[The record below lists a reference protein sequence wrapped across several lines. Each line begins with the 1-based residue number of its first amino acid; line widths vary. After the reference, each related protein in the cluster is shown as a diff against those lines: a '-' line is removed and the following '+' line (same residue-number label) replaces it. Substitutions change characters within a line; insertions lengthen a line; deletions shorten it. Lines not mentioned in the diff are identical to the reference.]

1 LGDAAIG
8 YPTTIVDD
16 RRSHQANSQHNHTKT
31 NEGVLPMK
39 RLPKS
44 NPPSPLVEGSEP
56 LAIKKASPKKKAVR
70 RHYLVGIG
78 ASAGGLEALSALISK
93 LPIKLGLCYVVVQH
107 LSPTYRSML
116 VQLLSRDTAMA
127 VKEIEDGCSPEPDT
141 ILITPASSN
150 VTLRDGFFRLTKTAR
165 QIVPKPSVNVF
176 FTSLAEQYGE
186 DAIGIIL
193 SGTGSDGSQGVR
205 EIKGVGGFTFAQ
217 EPTSAK
223 YNGMPQSAIDTG
235 CVDWTLPPDQI
246 AEKIAAIV
254 DSRDHL
260 SPPEKTSG
268 SASTLKQL
276 LMKVRQRT
284 KVDFSGYKENTVWR
298 RIERRMAANHLASLE
313 EYFKYVE
320 DEPEELERLCKDVLI
335 SVTAFFRDKPAFE
348 ALSKTLL
355 KIVQEKRPGEEIR
368 IWVPGC
374 ATGEEVYSIA
384 ILLCEQ
390 AGSVLSRFKVQI
402 FATDLDLNAMA
413 MARKGNYSSASL
425 SEIDPAL
432 IAKYFSAKNDSY
444 EVSKQLREM
453 VVFARQ
459 DLAQDPPFLRL
470 DLISC
475 RNVLIY
481 FQTDLQAKILSM
493 FHYALRP
500 EGYLFLGR
508 SENIYQQESLF
519 RNLDKEAKL
528 FLRENVLNRAPF
540 TGGAFTL
547 PPPEKAAPS
556 VAVSVARSGEFQY
569 LDAASRFYLPPG
581 VLVNANFEILHVYG
595 NSGEYLNISSGKPQF
610 DLLHMIRA
618 EFGADLQTLT
628 HQALHKKTS
637 AFGRPRTLK
646 LDEGKRVVRL
656 AVHHLT
662 QGSLNGLFLVC
673 FEQAPKARAA
683 LEGQATGAEQ
693 VSGWSVKELEDEL
706 VATRE
711 HLQAVIEELE
721 TSNEEMQALNEEV
734 QAANEE
740 LQSSNEELEA
750 ANEELQST
758 NEELTTVNEEL
769 QVKTTE
775 LTEIAYDIENV
786 QNCIGFPLFVVNRAL
801 EVERFNRPAAD
812 LLSLDSSAVGQR
824 ISRVKRP
831 RGMGDFTETIRQV
844 IAEGKPVE
852 AMLGSDNR
860 HYILHVTP
868 NFSPTGVRGAIVF
881 MIDNTELH
889 AAEVAA
895 RNSQE
900 KMMAIMD
907 NSHALSSL
915 KDTSG
920 RYIFVNRRF
929 VDTFGV
935 PSDKALGKTDR
946 QLFTRAVADEFRRND
961 LEAMKANEAVEFEER
976 VQIPDGERTF
986 LSVRFPLHDSEGV
999 VYAVCTQST
1008 DITARKDAENQL
1020 RLAARVFDHS
1030 GEGIVITD
1038 PDGQIMT
1045 VNEAFSTVTGYSEHE
1060 VIGKRTSLLR
1070 SGKHTEEFYIEM
1082 WQQIDSKGW
1091 WQGEIWNKR
1100 KNGEIYPEWLTINSV
1115 KDIHGQLLHYVG
1127 IFSDISVVKESQKR
1141 IEYLATHDEL
1151 TGLPN
1156 RALYNDRLKLAIAKA
1171 GRSKTQVAVMF
1182 VDVDNFKIINDSMGH
1197 DVGDQLL
1204 RQAAGRITNCVRAGD
1219 TVARLGGDEF
1229 TILLENT
1236 NAVEASA
1243 TAQRIINELS
1253 LPHVLEERKVY
1264 TTVSLG
1270 ICLYPDDGV
1279 DSQTLLKNADVA
1291 MYRAKDSGKN
1301 NYQFFTEELKTI
1313 TSERLFYASD
1323 LRQALERGQLFL
1335 VYQPQIDIET
1345 GLAIGMEA
1353 LLRWRHPERGLV
1365 PPNRFIPVAEETGL
1379 IDVVGDWVL
1388 DNVCQQIGAWKS
1400 VGLEPPRISVNLS
1413 PRQLRKIQLPEKIQH
1428 LLDKYSLE
1436 SKSLALEFT
1445 EHALLENVDYVL
1457 TMLNQLKSLGLH
1469 LSLDDFGTGYS
1480 SLSYLKRY
1488 SLDEIKIDR
1497 SFVDGIASEPHDL
1510 AIANAI
1516 IVMASALGM
1525 RVVAEGVE
1533 TEEQKQTLLACGCST
1548 AQGYLF
1554 SHPLPVGE
1562 VEVYFGGAP
1571 RKVKETGRE
1580 C

>member
-1 LGDAAIG
+1 
-8 YPTTIVDD
+8 
-16 RRSHQANSQHNHTKT
+16 
-31 NEGVLPMK
+31 MK

-44 NPPSPLVEGSEP
+44 ARQSPAPVKPTKATKPAEP
-56 LAIKKASPKKKAVR
+56 AEPAKATKTKPTKPTVARKASTRAKAAAPQR
-70 RHYLVGIG
+70 RYLVGIG

-93 LPIKLGLCYVVVQH
+93 LPIKLGLCYVVLQH

-116 VQLLSRDTAMA
+116 VQLLSRETAMA

-141 ILITPASSN
+141 IFITPASSN
-150 VTLRDGFFRLTKTAR
+150 VTMRGGCFHLTKTAR
-165 QIVPKPSVNVF
+165 QVVPKPSVNVF
-176 FTSLAEQYGE
+176 LTSLAEQCGE
-186 DAIGIIL
+186 DSIGVIL
-193 SGTGSDGSQGVR
+193 SGTGSDGSQGIR
-205 EIKGVGGFTFAQ
+205 EIKAAGGFTFAQ
-217 EPTSAK
+217 EPASAK

-235 CVDWTLPPDQI
+235 CVDWTLPPDLI
-246 AEKIAAIV
+246 AEKIASIAE
-254 DSRDHL
+254 SREQL
-260 SPPEKTSG
+260 SPPEKASG
-268 SASTLKQL
+268 SASSLKQL

-284 KVDFSGYKENTVWR
+284 KVDFSSYKENTVWR
-298 RIERRMAANHLASLE
+298 RIERRMAANHLASLDD
-313 EYFKYVE
+313 YFHYVE
-320 DEPEELERLCKDVLI
+320 ADPAELERLCKDILI
-335 SVTAFFRDKPAFE
+335 SVTAFFRDKPAFV
-348 ALSKTLL
+348 ALTKILL
-355 KIVQEKRPGEEIR
+355 KIVQEKRPGDEIR

-384 ILLCEQ
+384 IQLCEQ
-390 AGSVLSRFKVQI
+390 AGPVLSRFKVQI

-413 MARKGNYSSASL
+413 MARKGTYSSASL
-425 SEIDPAL
+425 SELDPSL

-481 FQTDLQAKILSM
+481 FQADLQAKILSM

-508 SENIYQQESLF
+508 SENIFQQESLF
-519 RNLDKEAKL
+519 RNVDKDAKI
-528 FLRENVLNRAPF
+528 FLRETVPNRPPF

-547 PPPEKAAPS
+547 PPPEKANPA
-556 VAVSVARSGEFQY
+556 VAAAGAERSGELQY

-581 VLVNANFEILHVYG
+581 VLVNGNFEILHLYG
-595 NSGEYLNISSGKPQF
+595 NPGEYLNISEGKPRF
-610 DLLHMIRA
+610 DLLHMIRS
-618 EFGADLQTLT
+618 EFGADLQTLS
-628 HQALHKKTS
+628 HQALHKKVS
-637 AFGRPRTLK
+637 AFGRPRALK
-646 LDEGKRVVRL
+646 LESGKRVVRL
-656 AVHHLT
+656 AVHHLS
-662 QGSLNGLFLVC
+662 QGSLSGLFLVC
-673 FEQAPKARAA
+673 FEPAPKSRVV
-683 LEGQATGAEQ
+683 EGTGPGAESL
-693 VSGWSVKELEDEL
+693 SGWNVKELEDEL

-769 QVKTTE
+769 QVKTAE
-775 LTEIAYDIENV
+775 VSEIAYDIENV

-801 EVERFNRPAAD
+801 ELERFNRPAAD
-812 LLSLDSSAVGQR
+812 LLSLDSTMVGQK
-824 ISRVKRP
+824 ITRVKRP
-831 RGMGDFTETIRQV
+831 RGMGDFYETIRQV

-852 AMLGSDNR
+852 TVLGSDNR

-881 MIDNTELH
+881 MIDNTDLH

-915 KDTSG
+915 KDTAG

-935 PSDKALGKTDR
+935 PSDHALGKTDR
-946 QLFTRAVADEFRRND
+946 QLFARAIADEFRRND

-976 VQIPDGERTF
+976 VPTPDGERIF
-986 LSVRFPLHDSEGV
+986 LSVRFPLHDSDGV
-999 VYAVCTQST
+999 VYAVCTQSS
-1008 DITARKDAENQL
+1008 DITSRKEAENQL

-1038 PDGQIMT
+1038 PNGLIMT
-1045 VNEAFSTVTGYSEHE
+1045 VNEAFVTVTGYPERE
-1060 VIGKRTSLLR
+1060 ALGKTTSLLK
-1070 SGKHTEEFYIEM
+1070 SGKHTAEFYAAM
-1082 WQQIDSKGW
+1082 WQQIDTKGW
-1091 WQGEIWNKR
+1091 WQGEVWNKR

-1115 KDIHGQLLHYVG
+1115 KDAQGQLLHYVG
-1127 IFSDISVVKESQKR
+1127 IFSDITVVKDSQKR

-1156 RALYNDRLKLAIAKA
+1156 RSLYIDRLNLSIAKA
-1171 GRSKTQVAVMF
+1171 GRSKTQIAVMF
-1182 VDVDNFKIINDSMGH
+1182 VDIDNFKFVNDSMGH
-1197 DVGDQLL
+1197 DVGDLL
-1204 RQAAGRITNCVRAGD
+1204 IRQVAVRITDCLRAGD
-1219 TVARLGGDEF
+1219 TVARFGGDEF

-1236 NAVEASA
+1236 RAAEVGA

-1253 LPHVLEERKVY
+1253 LPHLLEERKVY
-1264 TTVSLG
+1264 TTVSVG
-1270 ICLYPDDGV
+1270 ICMYPQDGA
-1279 DSQTLLKNADVA
+1279 DTQTLLKNADVA
-1291 MYRAKDSGKN
+1291 MYRAKDNGKN
-1301 NYQFFTEELKTI
+1301 NFQFFTEELRTL

-1335 VYQPQIDIET
+1335 VYQPQLDMASGRAV
-1345 GLAIGMEA
+1345 GLEA

-1365 PPNRFIPVAEETGL
+1365 PPDRFIPVAEETGQ
-1379 IDVVGDWVL
+1379 IEVVGEWVL
-1388 DNVCQQIGAWKS
+1388 ESVCQQIGAWIS
-1400 VGLEPPRISVNLS
+1400 VGLTPPRISVNLS
-1413 PRQLRKIQLPEKIQH
+1413 PRQLRKVSLPERIQH
-1428 LLDKYSLE
+1428 LLAKYNLDPQC
-1436 SKSLALEFT
+1436 LALEFT

-1457 TMLNQLKSLGLH
+1457 TMVDQLKALGLH

-1497 SFVDGIASEPHDL
+1497 SFIDGIANEPNDR
-1510 AIANAI
+1510 AIASAI
-1516 IVMASALGM
+1516 IAMAGALDM

-1533 TEEQKQTLLACGCST
+1533 TEEQKQALLASGCT
-1548 AQGYLF
+1548 IAQGYLF
-1554 SHPLPVGE
+1554 SKPLPVGE
-1562 VEVYFGGAP
+1562 VEVYFGGQP
-1571 RKVKETGRE
+1571 RKALKVAGER
-1580 C
+1580 

>member
-1 LGDAAIG
+1 MKQSPPKATRQPPKAKTPSAVAGKPAAARKSKALKAA
-8 YPTTIVDD
+8 PQ
-16 RRSHQANSQHNHTKT
+16 RR
-31 NEGVLPMK
+31 
-39 RLPKS
+39 
-44 NPPSPLVEGSEP
+44 
-56 LAIKKASPKKKAVR
+56 
-70 RHYLVGIG
+70 YLVGIG

-93 LPIKLGLCYVVVQH
+93 LPIKLGLCYVVLQH

-116 VQLLSRDTAMA
+116 VQLLSRETAMA

-141 ILITPASSN
+141 IFITPASSN
-150 VTLRDGFFRLTKTAR
+150 VTIRGGRFHLVKTAR

-176 FTSLAEQYGE
+176 LTSLAEQCGE
-186 DAIGIIL
+186 DAIGVIL
-193 SGTGSDGSQGVR
+193 SGTGSDGSQGIR
-205 EIKGVGGFTFAQ
+205 EIKAAGGFTFAQ
-217 EPTSAK
+217 EPVTAK

-235 CVDWTLPPDQI
+235 CVDWTLPPEQI
-246 AEKIAAIV
+246 AEKIASIA
-254 DSRDHL
+254 DSREHM
-260 SPPEKTSG
+260 SAPEKTSG
-268 SASTLKQL
+268 SASSLKQL

-284 KVDFSGYKENTVWR
+284 KVDFSSYKENTVWR
-298 RIERRMAANHLASLE
+298 RIERRMAANHLASLDD
-313 EYFKYVE
+313 YFRYVE
-320 DEPEELERLCKDVLI
+320 ADPVELERLCKDILI
-335 SVTAFFRDKPAFE
+335 SVTAFFRDKPAFD
-348 ALSKTLL
+348 ALSKILL
-355 KIVQEKRPGEEIR
+355 KIVQEKRPGDEIR

-384 ILLCEQ
+384 MHLCEQ
-390 AGSVLSRFKVQI
+390 AGPVLNRFKVQI

-413 MARKGNYSSASL
+413 MARKGTYSSAAL
-425 SEIDPAL
+425 ADMDPGL
-432 IAKYFSAKNDSY
+432 ISKYFSAKSDSY
-444 EVSKQLREM
+444 EVSKLLREM

-508 SENIYQQESLF
+508 SENIFQQETLF
-519 RNLDKEAKL
+519 RNLDKEAKI
-528 FLRENVLNRAPF
+528 FLRENVLNRPPF

-547 PPPEKAAPS
+547 PPPEKSIPAVAATH
-556 VAVSVARSGEFQY
+556 AAKSGETQY

-581 VLVNANFEILHVYG
+581 VLVNGNFEILHLYG
-595 NSGEYLNISSGKPQF
+595 NPGEYLNISEGKPRF
-610 DLLHMIRA
+610 DLLHMIRS
-618 EFGADLQTLT
+618 EFGADLQTLA
-628 HQALHKKTS
+628 HQALHKKVS
-637 AFGRPRTLK
+637 AFGRPRALK
-646 LDEGKRVVRL
+646 LASGKRVVRL
-656 AVHHLT
+656 AVHHLGH
-662 QGSLNGLFLVC
+662 GSLSGMYLVC
-673 FEQAPKARAA
+673 FEPAPKSRVADGGASA
-683 LEGQATGAEQ
+683 GAES
-693 VSGWSVKELEDEL
+693 VSGWNVKELEDEL
-706 VATRE
+706 LATRE

-769 QVKTTE
+769 QVKSAE
-775 LTEIAYDIENV
+775 VTEIAYDIENV

-812 LLSLDSSAVGQR
+812 LLSLDSTTIGQKITR
-824 ISRVKRP
+824 IKRP
-831 RGMGDFTETIRQV
+831 RGMGDFTESIRHV
-844 IAEGKPVE
+844 IADGKAIE
-852 AMLGSDNR
+852 TELGSDNR
-860 HYILHVTP
+860 HYMLHVTP
-868 NFSPTGVRGAIVF
+868 NFSPSGVRGAIVF

-935 PSDKALGKTDR
+935 PADNALGKTDR
-946 QLFTRAVADEFRRND
+946 QLFARGIADEFRRND
-961 LEAMKANEAVEFEER
+961 LEAMKANTAVEFEER
-976 VQIPDGERTF
+976 IPTPDGERIF
-986 LSVRFPLHDSEGV
+986 LAVRFPLHDSDGV
-999 VYAVCTQST
+999 VYAVCTQAT
-1008 DITARKDAENQL
+1008 DITARKEAENQL

-1038 PDGQIMT
+1038 HEGRIMT
-1045 VNEAFSTVTGYSEHE
+1045 VNEAFVKVTGYSERE
-1060 VIGKRTSLLR
+1060 AIGKTTNMLK
-1070 SGKHTEEFYIEM
+1070 SGKHSADFYAEM
-1082 WQQIDSKGW
+1082 WHQIDAKGW
-1091 WQGEIWNKR
+1091 WQGEVWNRR

-1115 KDIHGQLLHYVG
+1115 KDAKGGLLHYVG

-1156 RALYNDRLKLAIAKA
+1156 RALYIDRLKLAIAKA
-1171 GRSKTQVAVMF
+1171 GRARTQIAVMF
-1182 VDVDNFKIINDSMGH
+1182 VDIDNFKFVNDSMGH
-1197 DVGDQLL
+1197 DVGDLL
-1204 RQAAGRITNCVRAGD
+1204 IGQVARRIADCVRAGD
-1219 TVARLGGDEF
+1219 TVARFGGDEF

-1236 NAVEASA
+1236 RPADVSA

-1253 LPHVLEERKVY
+1253 LPHVLEERQVY
-1264 TTVSLG
+1264 TTVSVG
-1270 ICLYPDDGV
+1270 VCIYPDDGA
-1279 DSQTLLKNADVA
+1279 DAQTLLKNADVA

-1301 NYQFFTEELKTI
+1301 NFQFFTEELKTL
-1313 TSERLFYASD
+1313 TNERLFYASD

-1335 VYQPQIDIET
+1335 VYQPQIDMQT
-1345 GLAIGMEA
+1345 GRVIGLEA

-1365 PPNRFIPVAEETGL
+1365 PPDRFIPVAEETGQ
-1379 IDVVGDWVL
+1379 IEVVGEWVL
-1388 DNVCQQIGAWKS
+1388 ESVCRQIGAWKS
-1400 VGLEPPRISVNLS
+1400 VGLEPPRVAVNLS
-1413 PRQLRKIQLPEKIQH
+1413 PRQLRKATLPSWIEQL
-1428 LLDKYSLE
+1428 LAKYDLE
-1436 SKSLALEFT
+1436 PQCLALEFT

-1457 TMLNQLKSLGLH
+1457 TMVEQLKALGLH

-1497 SFVDGIASEPHDL
+1497 SFIDGIADESQDR
-1510 AIANAI
+1510 AIAIAI
-1516 IVMASALGM
+1516 IAMAGALGM

-1533 TEEQKQTLLACGCST
+1533 TADQQEALLASGCRV

-1562 VEVYFGGAP
+1562 VEVHFGGKA
-1571 RKVKETGRE
+1571 RKASMKMSSRA
-1580 C
+1580 

>member
-1 LGDAAIG
+1 
-8 YPTTIVDD
+8 
-16 RRSHQANSQHNHTKT
+16 
-31 NEGVLPMK
+31 MK
-39 RLPKS
+39 Q
-44 NPPSPLVEGSEP
+44 
-56 LAIKKASPKKKAVR
+56 SPKAALAPSKKSKSSATAKSASSPPAPR

-78 ASAGGLEALSALISK
+78 ASAGGLEALSALISS

-116 VQLLSRDTAMA
+116 VQLLGRDTAMA
-127 VKEIEDGCSPEPDT
+127 VKEIEDGFAPEPDT
-141 ILITPASSN
+141 IFITPANSN
-150 VTLRDGFFRLTKTAR
+150 VTIRNGCFHLVTTAR
-165 QIVPKPSVNVF
+165 KMVPKPSVNVF
-176 FTSLAEQYGE
+176 LTSLAEQYGE

-205 EIKGVGGFTFAQ
+205 EIKAGGGFTFAQ
-217 EPTSAK
+217 EPSSAK
-223 YNGMPQSAIDTG
+223 YGGMPQSAIDTG
-235 CVDWTLPPDQI
+235 CVDWILPPDQI
-246 AEKIAAIV
+246 AQKIADIA
-254 DSRDHL
+254 DSRDHIL
-260 SPPEKTSG
+260 PPEKTSG

-313 EYFKYVE
+313 DYFLYV
-320 DEPEELERLCKDVLI
+320 DADPEELDHLCKDILI
-335 SVTAFFRDKPAFE
+335 SVTAFFRDRTAFD
-348 ALSKTLL
+348 ALAKTLL
-355 KIVQEKRPGEEIR
+355 KIVQEKRPGDEIR
-368 IWVPGC
+368 IWIAGC

-390 AGSVLSRFKVQI
+390 IGSALNRFKVQI
-402 FATDLDLNAMA
+402 FATDLDVNAMA
-413 MARKGNYSSASL
+413 TARKGVYSSASL
-425 SEIDPAL
+425 SEIEPTL
-432 IAKYFSAKNDSY
+432 IAKYFSARNDSY
-444 EVSKQLREM
+444 EVSKLLREM

-481 FQTDLQAKILSM
+481 FQAELQAKILSM

-500 EGYLFLGR
+500 GGYLFLGR

-519 RNLDKEAKL
+519 RHQDKDAKI
-528 FLRENVLNRAPF
+528 FLRENALNRPPF
-540 TGGAFTL
+540 VGGAFTL
-547 PPPEKAAPS
+547 PAPEKTAPAHAAS
-556 VAVSVARSGEFQY
+556 TTKSSEFQY

-581 VLVNANFEILHVYG
+581 VLINGSFEILHLYG
-595 NSGEYLNISSGKPQF
+595 NPGEYLNISDGKPTF

-628 HQALHKKTS
+628 HQALHKKIS
-637 AFGRPRTLK
+637 AYGRPRALK
-646 LDEGKRVVRL
+646 LEGGKRVVRL
-656 AVHHLT
+656 AVHHLSH
-662 QGSLNGLFLVC
+662 GNLNGLFLVC
-673 FEQAPKARAA
+673 FEPAPRARTV
-683 LEGQATGAEQ
+683 EGQAAGGDR
-693 VSGWSVKELEDEL
+693 VSGWNVKELEDEL

-769 QVKTTE
+769 QVKSGE
-775 LTEIAYDIENV
+775 LSEIAYDIENV
-786 QNCIGFPLFVVNRAL
+786 QNCIGFPLFVVNRDL
-801 EVERFNRPAAD
+801 ELERYNRPAAE
-812 LLSLDSSAVGQR
+812 LFFLAPAAVGQR
-824 ISRVKRP
+824 LSRIKRP
-831 RGMGDFTETIRQV
+831 RGMTDFTDTVRQV
-844 IAEGKPVE
+844 IGDGKPAE
-852 AMLGSDNR
+852 TALASENR

-868 NFSPTGVRGAIVF
+868 NFSPTGVRGAIIF
-881 MIDNTELH
+881 LIDNTELY

-915 KDTSG
+915 KDPSG

-929 VDTFGV
+929 VDVFGV
-935 PSDKALGKTDR
+935 APDNALGKTDR
-946 QLFTRAVADEFRRND
+946 QLFPRGIADEFRRND
-961 LEAMKANEAVEFEER
+961 LEAMKANDAVEFEEC
-976 VQIPDGERTF
+976 VETPQGERIF
-986 LSVRFPLHDSEGV
+986 LSVRFPLHDADGV

-1008 DITARKDAENQL
+1008 DITARKEAENQL
-1020 RLAARVFDHS
+1020 RLTARVFDHS

-1038 PDGQIMT
+1038 PHGMIMT
-1045 VNEAFSTVTGYSEHE
+1045 VNKAFVDVTGYNEHE
-1060 VIGKRTSLLR
+1060 VIGKNSNLLS
-1070 SGKHTEEFYIEM
+1070 SGKHGAEYYAEM
-1082 WQQIDSKGW
+1082 WQQIQSKGW

-1115 KDIHGQLLHYVG
+1115 KDAQGEILHYVG
-1127 IFSDISVVKESQKR
+1127 IFSDISIVKESQKR

-1156 RALYNDRLKLAIAKA
+1156 RALYVDRLKQAIAKA
-1171 GRSKTQVAVMF
+1171 NRGKTQVAVMF

-1197 DVGDQLL
+1197 DVGDLLL
-1204 RQAAGRITNCVRAGD
+1204 RQVSGRLSECVRAGD
-1219 TVARLGGDEF
+1219 TVARFGGDEF

-1236 NAVEASA
+1236 RPTEVSA
-1243 TAQRIINELS
+1243 TAERIINQLS
-1253 LPHVLEERKVY
+1253 LPHVLEERNVY
-1264 TTVSLG
+1264 TTVSIG
-1270 ICLYPDDGV
+1270 ICMYPEDGA
-1279 DSQTLLKNADVA
+1279 DTQTLLKSADVA

-1301 NYQFFTEELKTI
+1301 NFQFFTEELKAL
-1313 TSERLFYASD
+1313 TSERMFYASD
-1323 LRQALERGQLFL
+1323 LRQALEHGQLYL
-1335 VYQPQIDIET
+1335 VYQPQIDMQT
-1345 GLAIGMEA
+1345 GLVVGLEA
-1353 LLRWRHPERGLV
+1353 LLRWRHPERGLI
-1365 PPNRFIPVAEETGL
+1365 PPDRFIPVAEETGL
-1379 IDVVGDWVL
+1379 IEVVGEWVL
-1388 DNVCQQIGAWKS
+1388 ESVCRQIGAWKS
-1400 VGLEPPRISVNLS
+1400 VDLEVPRISVNIS
-1413 PRQLRKIQLPEKIQH
+1413 SRQLRKAHFPEKVER
-1428 LLDKYSLE
+1428 LLSKYGLNSRC
-1436 SKSLALEFT
+1436 LALEFT

-1457 TMLNQLKSLGLH
+1457 AMITQLKSLGLH

-1497 SFVDGIASEPHDL
+1497 SFVDGISHKSHDR
-1510 AIANAI
+1510 AIASAI
-1516 IVMASALGM
+1516 IAMANALDI

-1533 TEEQKQTLLACGCST
+1533 TEDQKITLLASGCAV

-1562 VEVYFGGAP
+1562 IELHFGGAP
-1571 RKVKETGRE
+1571 RNKKELALRQ
-1580 C
+1580 

>member
-1 LGDAAIG
+1 M
-8 YPTTIVDD
+8 T
-16 RRSHQANSQHNHTKT
+16 
-31 NEGVLPMK
+31 

-44 NPPSPLVEGSEP
+44 ARQSPKPSEP
-56 LAIKKASPKKKAVR
+56 TASAKKANSRTKTPPR
-70 RHYLVGIG
+70 RYLVGIG

-93 LPIKLGLCYVVVQH
+93 LPVKLGLCYVVVQH

-116 VQLLSRDTAMA
+116 VQLLGRDTAMA

-141 ILITPASSN
+141 IFITPASSN
-150 VTLRDGFFRLTKTAR
+150 VTMRGGCFHLVKTAR
-165 QIVPKPSVNVF
+165 QVVPKPSVNVF
-176 FTSLAEQYGE
+176 LTSLAEQCGE
-186 DAIGIIL
+186 DAIGVIL
-193 SGTGSDGSQGVR
+193 SGTGSDGSQGIR
-205 EIKGVGGFTFAQ
+205 EIKAAGGFTFAQ

-235 CVDWTLPPDQI
+235 CVDWTLPPDLI
-246 AEKIAAIV
+246 AEKIASIAT
-254 DSRDHL
+254 SREHL

-298 RIERRMAANHLASLE
+298 RIERRMAANHLSALE
-313 EYFKYVE
+313 DYFQYVE
-320 DEPEELERLCKDVLI
+320 SDPTELERLCKDVLI
-335 SVTAFFRDKPAFE
+335 SVTAFFRDKPAFD
-348 ALSKTLL
+348 ALAKILL
-355 KIVQEKRPGEEIR
+355 KIVQEKRPGDEIR
-368 IWVPGC
+368 IWIPGC

-384 ILLCEQ
+384 IQLCEQ
-390 AGSVLSRFKVQI
+390 AGAVLNRFKVQI

-413 MARKGNYSSASL
+413 MARKGSYSSAAL
-425 SEIDPAL
+425 SELDPAMV
-432 IAKYFSAKNDSY
+432 AKYFSAKNDSY
-444 EVSKQLREM
+444 EVSKLLREM

-508 SENIYQQESLF
+508 SENIFQQETLF
-519 RNLDKEAKL
+519 RNLDKEAKI
-528 FLRENVLNRAPF
+528 FLRENVPNRPPF

-547 PPPEKAAPS
+547 PPPEKVAP
-556 VAVSVARSGEFQY
+556 VTAVSTAKSGEFQY
-569 LDAASRFYLPPG
+569 LDAAARFYLPPG
-581 VLVNANFEILHVYG
+581 VLINGDFEILHLYG
-595 NSGEYLNISSGKPQF
+595 NPGEYLNVTDGKPNF
-610 DLLHMIRA
+610 DLLHMIRS

-628 HQALHKKTS
+628 HQALHKKSSTY
-637 AFGRPRTLK
+637 GRPRALK
-646 LDEGKRVVRL
+646 LGGGKRVVRL
-656 AVHHLT
+656 AVHHL
-662 QGSLNGLFLVC
+662 GHGNLNGLFLVC
-673 FEQAPKARAA
+673 FEPAPKSRPEAPA
-683 LEGQATGAEQ
+683 GSIAT
-693 VSGWSVKELEDEL
+693 VSGWNIKELEDEL

-769 QVKTTE
+769 QIKTAE
-775 LTEIAYDIENV
+775 VSAIAYDIENV

-812 LLSLDSSAVGQR
+812 LLSLDTTTIGQR
-824 ISRVKRP
+824 LSRIKRP
-831 RGMGDFTETIRQV
+831 RGMGDFTETVRLV

-852 AMLGSDNR
+852 TTLASDNR
-860 HYILHVTP
+860 HYNLHVAP

-889 AAEVAA
+889 AAEVAV

-929 VDTFGV
+929 VDTFRL
-935 PSDKALGKTDR
+935 PSADALGKTDR
-946 QLFTRAVADEFRRND
+946 QLFPRAVADEFRRND
-961 LEAMKANEAVEFEER
+961 LEAMKANGAVEFEER
-976 VQIPDGERTF
+976 VATPDGERVF
-986 LSVRFPLHDSEGV
+986 LSVRFPLHDAEGV
-999 VYAVCTQST
+999 VYAVCTQAS

-1038 PDGQIMT
+1038 PKGLIMT
-1045 VNEAFSTVTGYSEHE
+1045 VNEAFVTVTGYTERE
-1060 VIGKRTSLLR
+1060 AIGKTTNLLK
-1070 SGKHTEEFYIEM
+1070 SGKHSAEFYTEM
-1082 WQQIDSKGW
+1082 WHQIDSKGW
-1091 WQGEIWNKR
+1091 WQGEVWNKR

-1115 KDIHGQLLHYVG
+1115 KDAQGNLLHYVG

-1156 RALYNDRLKLAIAKA
+1156 RALYVDRLKLAIAKA
-1171 GRSKTQVAVMF
+1171 TRSKTQVAVMF
-1182 VDVDNFKIINDSMGH
+1182 VDIDNFKFVNDSMGH
-1197 DVGDQLL
+1197 DVGDLL
-1204 RQAAGRITNCVRAGD
+1204 IRQVAGRIADCVRAGD
-1219 TVARLGGDEF
+1219 TVARFGGDEF
-1229 TILLENT
+1229 TILIENT
-1236 NAVEASA
+1236 RPAEVSA

-1253 LPHVLEERKVY
+1253 LPHILEERKVY
-1264 TTVSLG
+1264 ATASIG
-1270 ICLYPDDGV
+1270 ICVYPEDGTDV
-1279 DSQTLLKNADVA
+1279 QALLKSADVA

-1301 NYQFFTEELKTI
+1301 NFQFFTEELKARTN
-1313 TSERLFYASD
+1313 ERLFYASD
-1323 LRQALERGQLFL
+1323 LRTALERGQLFL
-1335 VYQPQIDIET
+1335 VYQPQIDMESGRAV
-1345 GLAIGMEA
+1345 GLEA
-1353 LLRWRHPERGLV
+1353 LLRWRHPERGMV
-1365 PPNRFIPVAEETGL
+1365 PPDRFIPVAEETGL
-1379 IDVVGDWVL
+1379 IEVVGDWVL
-1388 DNVCQQIGAWKS
+1388 ESVCQQIAAWTS

-1413 PRQLRKIQLPEKIQH
+1413 PRQLRKVSLPERIQH
-1428 LLDKYSLE
+1428 LLAKYSLE
-1436 SKSLALEFT
+1436 PHALALEFT

-1457 TMLNQLKSLGLH
+1457 TMVDQLKALGLH

-1488 SLDEIKIDR
+1488 ALDEIKIDR
-1497 SFVDGIASEPHDL
+1497 SFVDGIANESNDR
-1510 AIANAI
+1510 AIAVAI
-1516 IVMASALGM
+1516 IAMAGALDM

-1533 TEEQKQTLLACGCST
+1533 TDEQKQALLASGCSI

-1554 SHPLPVGE
+1554 ARPLPVGE
-1562 VEVYFGGAP
+1562 IEVHFGGAP
-1571 RKVKETGRE
+1571 RKAKRSAAAHGNAKG
-1580 C
+1580 

>member
-1 LGDAAIG
+1 
-8 YPTTIVDD
+8 
-16 RRSHQANSQHNHTKT
+16 
-31 NEGVLPMK
+31 MK
-39 RLPKS
+39 RSPK
-44 NPPSPLVEGSEP
+44 LASETTEP
-56 LAIKKASPKKKAVR
+56 TKNSSRKSASSPKKVR
-70 RHYLVGIG
+70 RVYLVGIG
-78 ASAGGLEALSALISK
+78 ASAGGLEALSALISR

-127 VKEIEDGCSPEPDT
+127 VKEIEDGCCPEPDT
-141 ILITPASSN
+141 IFITPASSN
-150 VTLRDGFFRLTKTAR
+150 VTMRGGHFRLAKTAR

-176 FTSLAEQYGE
+176 LTSLAEQYGE

-193 SGTGSDGSQGVR
+193 SGTGSDGSQGIR
-205 EIKGVGGFTFAQ
+205 EVKAAGGFTFAQ

-235 CVDWTLPPDQI
+235 CVDWILPPDQI
-246 AEKIAAIV
+246 AEKIAAIAE
-254 DSRDHL
+254 SREHL

-313 EYFKYVE
+313 EYFHYVE
-320 DEPEELERLCKDVLI
+320 SDPDELERLCKDVLI
-335 SVTAFFRDKPAFE
+335 SVTAFFRDKSAFD
-348 ALSKTLL
+348 ALAKTLL
-355 KIVQEKRPGEEIR
+355 KIVQDKRPGDEIR
-368 IWVPGC
+368 IWIPGC

-384 ILLCEQ
+384 MLLCEK
-390 AGSVLSRFKVQI
+390 AGPVLNRFKVQI

-413 MARKGNYSSASL
+413 MARKGSYSSAAL
-425 SEIDPAL
+425 SDLDPGL
-432 IAKYFSAKNDSY
+432 VAKYFSAKNDSY
-444 EVSKQLREM
+444 EVSKLLREM

-481 FQTDLQAKILSM
+481 FQADLQAKILSM
-493 FHYALRP
+493 FHYALRT

-508 SENIYQQESLF
+508 SENIFQQESLF
-519 RNLDKEAKL
+519 RNLDKDAKI
-528 FLRENVLNRAPF
+528 FLRENVLNRPAF

-547 PPPEKAAPS
+547 PPPEKAVPA
-556 VAVSVARSGEFQY
+556 AVSAAKSSELQY
-569 LDAASRFYLPPG
+569 LDAAARFYLPPG
-581 VLVNANFEILHVYG
+581 VLINGSFEILHLYG
-595 NSGEYLNISSGKPQF
+595 SPGEYLNISDGKPHF
-610 DLLHMIRA
+610 DLLHMIRG

-628 HQALHKKTS
+628 HQALHKKVS
-637 AFGRPRTLK
+637 AYGRPRALK
-646 LDEGKRVVRL
+646 LENGKRIVRL
-656 AVHHLT
+656 AVHHLN

-673 FEQAPKARAA
+673 FEPAPKARTV
-683 LEGQATGAEQ
+683 EDGSSVGTM
-693 VSGWSVKELEDEL
+693 SGWNVKELEDEL

-775 LTEIAYDIENV
+775 LSEIAYDIENV

-801 EVERFNRPAAD
+801 ELERFNRPAAD
-812 LLSLDSSAVGQR
+812 LLALDSTFVGQR
-824 ISRVKRP
+824 IGRIKRP
-831 RGMGDFTETIRQV
+831 RGMGDFAETIRQV
-844 IAEGKPVE
+844 IAEGKPIE
-852 AMLGSDNR
+852 TSLGSDHR
-860 HYILHVTP
+860 HYILHVSP

-881 MIDNTELH
+881 LMDNTDLYT
-889 AAEVAA
+889 AEVAV

-915 KDTSG
+915 KDTAG

-929 VDTFGV
+929 VDTFGIA
-935 PSDKALGKTDR
+935 SESALGKTDH
-946 QLFTRAVADEFRRND
+946 QLFARVTADRFRRND

-976 VQIPDGERTF
+976 VPTPQGERVL
-986 LSVRFPLHDSEGV
+986 LSVCFPLLDADGV

-1008 DITARKDAENQL
+1008 DITARKEAENQL

-1038 PDGQIMT
+1038 PKGIIMT
-1045 VNEAFSTVTGYSEHE
+1045 VNEAFVTVTGYSAREA
-1060 VIGKRTSLLR
+1060 VGQSTTLLK
-1070 SGKHTEEFYIEM
+1070 SGKHGEEFYTEM
-1082 WQQIDSKGW
+1082 WQQIDANGW
-1091 WQGEIWNKR
+1091 WQGEIWNRR
-1100 KNGEIYPEWLTINSV
+1100 KNGELYPEWLTINSV
-1115 KDIHGQLLHYVG
+1115 KDAQGKLLHYVG

-1151 TGLPN
+1151 TGMPN
-1156 RALYNDRLKLAIAKA
+1156 RTLYVDRLKQAIAKSS
-1171 GRSKTQVAVMF
+1171 RSKSQFAVMF

-1197 DVGDQLL
+1197 DVGDLL
-1204 RQAAGRITNCVRAGD
+1204 IRQVASRLTDCVRAGD
-1219 TVARLGGDEF
+1219 TVARFGGDEF
-1229 TILLENT
+1229 TILIENT
-1236 NAVEASA
+1236 RPSEVSA
-1243 TAQRIINELS
+1243 TALRIINELS
-1253 LPHVLEERKVY
+1253 VPHVLEERKVY
-1264 TTVSLG
+1264 TTVSIG
-1270 ICLYPDDGV
+1270 ICLYPDDGT
-1279 DSQTLLKNADVA
+1279 DTQTLLKNADVA

-1301 NYQFFTEELKTI
+1301 NFQFFTEELKAQ

-1323 LRQALERGQLFL
+1323 LRQALERGQLFV
-1335 VYQPQIDIET
+1335 VYQPQIDLESGRAV
-1345 GLAIGMEA
+1345 GLEA

-1365 PPNRFIPVAEETGL
+1365 PTDRFIPVAEETGL
-1379 IDVVGDWVL
+1379 IEVVGEWVL
-1388 DNVCQQIGAWKS
+1388 ESVCQQIGAWKS
-1400 VGLEPPRISVNLS
+1400 VGLEPPRVSVNLS
-1413 PRQLRKIQLPEKIQH
+1413 PRQLRKAHLPEMIKQ
-1428 LLDKYSLE
+1428 LLTKYNLE
-1436 SKSLALEFT
+1436 PQSLALEVT

-1457 TMLNQLKSLGLH
+1457 LMLDQLKTLGLH

-1497 SFVDGIASEPHDL
+1497 SFVDGIASEPHDR
-1510 AIANAI
+1510 AIATAI
-1516 IVMASALGM
+1516 IAMAGALDM

-1533 TEEQKQTLLACGCST
+1533 TEEQKLILLESGCT
-1548 AQGYLF
+1548 VAQGYLF

-1562 VEVYFGGAP
+1562 VEVHFGGAQ
-1571 RKVKETGRE
+1571 RKKKLPSVQVI
-1580 C
+1580 

>member
-1 LGDAAIG
+1 MISLPEVASKKPKKNKS
-8 YPTTIVDD
+8 PTTGNAPLEAPQP
-16 RRSHQANSQHNHTKT
+16 RR
-31 NEGVLPMK
+31 
-39 RLPKS
+39 R
-44 NPPSPLVEGSEP
+44 
-56 LAIKKASPKKKAVR
+56 
-70 RHYLVGIG
+70 YLVGIG
-78 ASAGGLEALSALISK
+78 ASAGGLEALSALISC

-141 ILITPASSN
+141 IFITPASSN
-150 VTLRDGFFRLTKTAR
+150 VTMLDGCFHLVTTSRKM
-165 QIVPKPSVNVF
+165 VPKPSVNVF
-176 FTSLAEQYGE
+176 LTSLAEQYGE
-186 DAIGIIL
+186 DGIGIIL
-193 SGTGSDGSQGVR
+193 SGTGSDGSQGIR
-205 EIKGVGGFTFAQ
+205 EVKAVGGFTFAQ
-217 EPTSAK
+217 EPASAK

-235 CVDWTLPPDQI
+235 CVDWILPPDQI
-246 AEKIAAIV
+246 AQKIAAIA
-254 DSRDHL
+254 DSREHL

-298 RIERRMAANHLASLE
+298 RIERRMAANHLSTLE
-313 EYFKYVE
+313 DYFRYV
-320 DEPEELERLCKDVLI
+320 DADPEELEHLSKDILI
-335 SVTAFFRDKPAFE
+335 SVTAFFRDKTAFE
-348 ALSKTLL
+348 ALAKTLL
-355 KIVQEKRPGEEIR
+355 KIVQDKRPGDEIR
-368 IWVPGC
+368 IWIAGC

-390 AGSVLSRFKVQI
+390 AEPVLNRFKIQI

-413 MARKGNYSSASL
+413 TARKGTYSAASL
-425 SEIDPAL
+425 SELEAPL

-444 EVSKQLREM
+444 EISKVLRDM

-508 SENIYQQESLF
+508 SENIYQQDSLF
-519 RNLDKEAKL
+519 RHHDKDAKI
-528 FLRENVLNRAPF
+528 FLRKNVLNRPPF

-547 PPPEKAAPS
+547 PPPEKTAAAIATNS
-556 VAVSVARSGEFQY
+556 AKTGEFQY

-581 VLVNANFEILHVYG
+581 VLINAGFDILHLYG
-595 NSGEYLNISSGKPQF
+595 NPGEYLNIADGKPTF
-610 DLLHMIRA
+610 DLLHMIRN

-628 HQALHKKTS
+628 HQAQHKKAS
-637 AFGRPRTLK
+637 AFGRPRALK
-646 LDEGKRVVRL
+646 LDGGKRIVRL
-656 AVHHLT
+656 AVHHLSH
-662 QGSLNGLFLVC
+662 GNLNGLFLIC
-673 FEQAPKARAA
+673 FEPAPKTRTI
-683 LEGQATGAEQ
+683 EGPASGGDH
-693 VSGWSVKELEDEL
+693 VSGWNVKELEDEL

-769 QVKTTE
+769 QVKSGE
-775 LTEIAYDIENV
+775 LAEIAYDIENV
-786 QNCIGFPLFVVNRAL
+786 QNCIGFPLFVVNREL
-801 EVERFNRPAAD
+801 EIERFNRPAAD
-812 LLSLDSSAVGQR
+812 LLSLDSTMVGQR
-824 ISRVKRP
+824 TNRIKRP
-831 RGMGDFTETIRQV
+831 RGMGDFGEAIRQV
-844 IAEGKPVE
+844 INEGKPVE
-852 AMLGSDNR
+852 TMLASENR

-881 MIDNTELH
+881 LIDNTELH

-915 KDTSG
+915 KDPSG

-929 VDTFGV
+929 IDTFDV
-935 PSDKALGKTDR
+935 TSENALGKTDR
-946 QLFTRAVADEFRRND
+946 QLFPRAIADEFRRND
-961 LEAMKANEAVEFEER
+961 LEAMKANDAVEFEEC
-976 VQIPDGERTF
+976 IETPHGERIF
-986 LSVRFPLHDSEGV
+986 LSVRFPLHDADGV

-1020 RLAARVFDHS
+1020 RLTARVFDHS
-1030 GEGIVITD
+1030 GEGIVITNRK
-1038 PDGQIMT
+1038 GIIMT
-1045 VNEAFSTVTGYSEHE
+1045 VNKAFVEVTGYTERE
-1060 VIGKRTSLLR
+1060 VIGKMTNLLS
-1070 SGKHTEEFYIEM
+1070 SGKHGHEYYTEM

-1115 KDIHGQLLHYVG
+1115 KDTQGEILHYVG

-1156 RALYNDRLKLAIAKA
+1156 RALYIDRLKQAIAKA
-1171 GRSKTQVAVMF
+1171 GRSKTQIAVMF
-1182 VDVDNFKIINDSMGH
+1182 VDVDNFKIVNDSMGH
-1197 DVGDQLL
+1197 DVGDLLL
-1204 RQAAGRITNCVRAGD
+1204 RQVTGRLAECVRAGD
-1219 TVARLGGDEF
+1219 TVARFGGDEF

-1236 NAVEASA
+1236 RPTEVSA
-1243 TAQRIINELS
+1243 TAERIINQLS
-1253 LPHVLEERKVY
+1253 LPHILDDRKLY
-1264 TTVSLG
+1264 TTASIG
-1270 ICLYPDDGV
+1270 ICMYPDDGM
-1279 DSQTLLKNADVA
+1279 DTQTLLKCADIA

-1301 NYQFFTEELKTI
+1301 NFQFFTEELKAL
-1313 TSERLFYASD
+1313 TSERMFYASD
-1323 LRQALERGQLFL
+1323 LRQALERGQLYL
-1335 VYQPQIDIET
+1335 VYQPQIDMNT
-1345 GLAIGMEA
+1345 GLAVGLEA

-1365 PPNRFIPVAEETGL
+1365 PPSRFIPVAEETGL
-1379 IDVVGDWVL
+1379 IEVVGEWVL
-1388 DNVCQQIGAWKS
+1388 ESVCQQIAAWKS
-1400 VGLEPPRISVNLS
+1400 VGLEPPRISVNIS
-1413 PRQLRKIQLPEKIQH
+1413 SRQLRKAHFPEKIE
-1428 LLDKYSLE
+1428 LLL
-1436 SKSLALEFT
+1436 SKFGLGAESLALEFT

-1457 TMLNQLKSLGLH
+1457 AMITQLKSQGLH

-1497 SFVDGIASEPHDL
+1497 SFVDGIANEPHDR
-1510 AIANAI
+1510 AIATAI
-1516 IVMASALGM
+1516 IAMASALDI

-1533 TEEQKQTLLACGCST
+1533 NEEQKMTLLASGCSI

-1554 SHPLPVGE
+1554 AKPLTVGE
-1562 VEVYFGGAP
+1562 VEVFFGGAP
-1571 RKVKETGRE
+1571 RNK
-1580 C
+1580 